1 MATPA
6 SPQPS
11 GQGNGLASLSVDD
24 VTKIITNAKTAAADP
39 VSVAMQVFSAL
50 GDNVTVSGSDLR
62 QALSTAAVPLEG
74 PLADVVSAIQ
84 EVTKSADLVTLTNT
98 QEVQIV
104 LSGTQVRL
112 KTAVSFNV
120 AETDGLPTLNNIS
133 GVSVHKLFWFDLQT
147 IQLTQNQG
155 QKIVRVATSG
165 GTREFPLG

>member
-6 SPQPS
+6 SPHPS
-11 GQGNGLASLSVDD
+11 GQGTGLTTLSVADLA
-24 VTKIITNAKTAAADP
+24 KIIADAKTAAADP
-39 VSVAMQVFSAL
+39 VSVAVQIFSAL
-50 GDNVTVSGSDLR
+50 GDSVTVSGSDLR
-62 QALSTAAVPLEG
+62 EALSTSALPLEG

-84 EVTKSADLVTLTNT
+84 GVTKSADLVSLTNA

-112 KTAVSFNV
+112 NTAVSFNV

-133 GVSVHKLFWFDLQT
+133 GASVHKLFWFDLQT

-155 QKIVRVATSG
+155 QKVVRVVTSG